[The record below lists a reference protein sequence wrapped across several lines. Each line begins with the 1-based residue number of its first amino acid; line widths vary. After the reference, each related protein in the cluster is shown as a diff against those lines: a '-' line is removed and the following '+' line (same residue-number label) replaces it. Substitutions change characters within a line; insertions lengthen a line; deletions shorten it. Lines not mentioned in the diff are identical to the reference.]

1 MIHEA
6 SAPFESMSPKRPPRN
21 MDRQAKHTPQR
32 ARGGSLS
39 QPGRDDHDDE
49 HDQDDH
55 VKAHDDEED
64 EEDDDDHDDG
74 ETTTTTAAAATTT
87 ATTTTTTTLTRALSH
102 NPGTVA
108 DGPKTGSRRLSRYS
122 EEAP

>member
-1 MIHEA
+1 
-6 SAPFESMSPKRPPRN
+6 

-39 QPGRDDHDDE
+39 RQPGRDDHGDE
-49 HDQDDH
+49 HDHDDH

-87 ATTTTTTTLTRALSH
+87 ATTTTLTRARSH

-108 DGPKTGSRRLSRYS
+108 GWAEGRLQ
-122 EEAP
+122 EAFP

>member
-39 QPGRDDHDDE
+39 QPGDDDSDDKHD
-49 HDQDDH
+49 HDDH

-64 EEDDDDHDDG
+64 EEEKDDDAHDG

-87 ATTTTTTTLTRALSH
+87 ATTTTLTRARSH

-108 DGPKTGSRRLSRYS
+108 GWAEGRLQ
-122 EEAP
+122 EAFP